1 MRTRLLESMTTSDTA
16 RSCAR
21 PSSAPSLLSVARS
34 TLVDMPSDYTLR
46 QRQSELTRLR
56 SDLYRASETVASSR
70 MKAAKAR
77 EAAAKSRSEST
88 IKTKL
93 AESAREDKRANDA
106 EAKRAGIEKSIA
118 AKERAVN
125 EARSKYE
132 KEVERERNRALE
144 DMSRSLVR
152 REQQFHPFGQMTGQV
167 IPVLGEHEPTD
178 VFISHASEDK
188 DEVARPLAELLTDRG
203 VKVWFDELSIGW
215 GQPLRRAIERG
226 IANTTFGLV
235 IISPTFLTKTWTQAE
250 LDALFGRQMDQAE
263 GYGLILPVWHRI
275 TADEVQANLPM
286 LAGIKALNT
295 AVDNLEKIA
304 DELAKVIAR
313 AKG

>member
-1 MRTRLLESMTTSDTA
+1 
-16 RSCAR
+16 
-21 PSSAPSLLSVARS
+21 
-34 TLVDMPSDYTLR
+34 
-46 QRQSELTRLR
+46 
-56 SDLYRASETVASSR
+56 

-88 IKTKL
+88 IKSKL

>member
-1 MRTRLLESMTTSDTA
+1 MTTSDTA

>member
-1 MRTRLLESMTTSDTA
+1 M
-16 RSCAR
+16 
-21 PSSAPSLLSVARS
+21 LSVARS

-88 IKTKL
+88 IKSKL